1 MTRGHSERV
10 NNWIAGHSSFR
21 RALGNGAWLGSAQI
35 IVGLSGFLT
44 IRFLART
51 LGPDAFGEWQIAVA
65 SSTYLVIISG
75 LGTSQYGS
83 WLVASAPDSASGIAA
98 LVMRVRVLGAAVA
111 FVLWLAIGT
120 AIGGDIGVL
129 LCLVAA
135 AALIRSLWPDW
146 LLQGTHRGR
155 LLAALTSAYPAIV
168 FVSLL
173 LVVTGPRDS
182 FAVPIVQVVVA
193 LALGISSWTLALNK
207 RNAETEAVQVPST
220 RRLLAESVPLGVASV
235 LVQVVTN
242 MDYVLLG
249 AMRSARDTATY
260 AAAAMIP
267 VVVQGIGVAFHAA
280 VFPSLTA
287 IVKDREAV
295 VVTVK
300 RLSGVTLAL
309 ALPAAAG
316 LFVLSAE
323 IIQEVYGSEYRDG
336 ALPLRILALY
346 LPFGFY
352 APFYGSLLIARGER
366 TYYAKTFGIAA
377 TVNVTANLVAI
388 PAYGGVGAAIVT
400 VVCAALITALQIAG
414 AGVGVLV
421 ARGTACAAALATA
434 TMVLFLSQTTAWN
447 LPARIVLGGCVYT
460 CALLAYLRIVHWI
473 NTRLKPNSPITK

>member
-1 MTRGHSERV
+1 
-10 NNWIAGHSSFR
+10 
-21 RALGNGAWLGSAQI
+21 
-35 IVGLSGFLT
+35 
-44 IRFLART
+44 
-51 LGPDAFGEWQIAVA
+51 
-65 SSTYLVIISG
+65 
-75 LGTSQYGS
+75 
-83 WLVASAPDSASGIAA
+83 
-98 LVMRVRVLGAAVA
+98 
-111 FVLWLAIGT
+111 
-120 AIGGDIGVL
+120 
-129 LCLVAA
+129 
-135 AALIRSLWPDW
+135 
-146 LLQGTHRGR
+146 
-155 LLAALTSAYPAIV
+155 
-168 FVSLL
+168 
-173 LVVTGPRDS
+173 
-182 FAVPIVQVVVA
+182 VQVVVA